1 MEEDI
6 YITFEEYLSNQM
18 SEEDRKKF
26 EEQLALDP
34 EMSNKLQIYVRWT
47 EFLEG
52 NFSKETEAFKTNLKS
67 ISKEHF
73 SKTTHF
79 GKPKVIPL
87 FSKWFAVAASVV
99 LFCSIWFFMQSN
111 EPNYVEYNQHEK
123 AYFTARSEGV
133 AILKEA
139 QDAFNTQAYESAV
152 GYFEQIPQAN
162 RNEEINLYYAIALL
176 EVNKFEQAET
186 LLQAIKS
193 GNSVYKE
200 KAIWYLG
207 LSKLKQKDYSS
218 CKQLLE
224 VLPESA
230 DDYNKAQE
238 ILEKL

>member
-1 MEEDI
+1 M
-6 YITFEEYLSNQM
+6 YFAFEQYLGNEM
-18 SEEDRKKF
+18 NLEDRAAFEKKLLEDTYWKESF
-26 EEQLALDP
+26 ELYQQTHQFLKTKFSGETAAFKQNLKQIAL
-34 EMSNKLQIYVRWT
+34 ENQSNK
-47 EFLEG
+47 
-52 NFSKETEAFKTNLKS
+52 NSSK
-67 ISKEHF
+67 IV
-73 SKTTHF
+73 
-79 GKPKVIPL
+79 PMY
-87 FSKWFAVAASVV
+87 SKWFAVAATVV

-111 EPNYVEYNQHEK
+111 EPKYVEYNQHEK

-139 QDAFNTQAYESAV
+139 QDAFNTKAYESAV

>member
-1 MEEDI
+1 M
-6 YITFEEYLSNQM
+6 YFAFEQYLGN
-18 SEEDRKKF
+18 
-26 EEQLALDP
+26 
-34 EMSNKLQIYVRWT
+34 EMSLEEKAAFENKLLEDVYWKENFELYQKT
-47 EFLEG
+47 HHFLK
-52 NFSKETEAFKTNLKS
+52 NKFSNETVAFKQNLKQIALENQS
-67 ISKEHF
+67 NKNRSKIV
-73 SKTTHF
+73 
-79 GKPKVIPL
+79 PMY
-87 FSKWFAVAASVV
+87 SKWFAVAATVI

-123 AYFTARSEGV
+123 AYFTERSEGV
-133 AILKEA
+133 AVLKEA
-139 QDAFNTQAYESAV
+139 QDAFNTKAYENAV
-152 GYFEQIPQAN
+152 GYFEQIPQGN

-176 EVNKFEQAET
+176 ETNKFEQAEA

-224 VLPESA
+224 ALPESA
-230 DDYNKAQE
+230 DDYSKAQE

>member
-1 MEEDI
+1 MYFAFEQYLGNEMNLEGRAVFENKLLEDV
-6 YITFEEYLSNQM
+6 YWKENFELYQQTYQFLKTKFSGETVAFKQNLKQIALENQ
-18 SEEDRKKF
+18 
-26 EEQLALDP
+26 
-34 EMSNKLQIYVRWT
+34 SNKNR
-47 EFLEG
+47 
-52 NFSKETEAFKTNLKS
+52 SK
-67 ISKEHF
+67 IV
-73 SKTTHF
+73 
-79 GKPKVIPL
+79 PMY
-87 FSKWFAVAASVV
+87 SKWFAVAATVV
-99 LFCSIWFFMQSN
+99 LFCSIWFFMQNN
-111 EPNYVEYNQHEK
+111 EPKYVEYNQHEK
-123 AYFTARSEGV
+123 AYFTERSEGV

-139 QDAFNTQAYESAV
+139 QDAFNTKAYENAV